1 MTAQAQGGGNGLR
14 LVSNR
19 GGRSQHA
26 GAYTVYLHLRLQ
38 IQINRELM
46 IQVLTARK
54 VQFGIARRDKCWEA
68 AQPPWRPGVNEEKYL
83 SG

>member
-1 MTAQAQGGGNGLR
+1 MTAQAQAGGNGLR
-14 LVSNR
+14 LVSSR

-46 IQVLTARK
+46 IQVWTTRK
-54 VQFGIARRDKCWEA
+54 VQFGIVHSESAGRQHNSHGALGLTKK
-68 AQPPWRPGVNEEKYL
+68 NI
-83 SG
+83 